1 MKVGFKA
8 IQVYLWMVWVFLFV
22 RRPEVIKSRL
32 KRIFRTRWWVLDS
45 FWGETCLVLCKTY
58 CGMFSSSLCMSV
70 QDNGWEKEGI
80 EVGWERV
87 WGKKWGEKGHKMVRS
102 IHLSEPFMAGHLPVI
117 SHHRLP
123 KPVKLSQ
130 LSFVYH
136 KLSAAL
142 FSPFHVFLERY
153 EIAHLYL
160 SKMTLMAG
168 AAPWFSLS
176 CTHHCSTTLPCWEG
190 CNGKQIITLSLSCFE
205 VWIEGTGVP
214 WCLSLKTLL
223 FQAQHVRFLLVF
235 VALLLKMQLK
245 AYCKAFWQYILSDM
259 NNKF

>member
-1 MKVGFKA
+1 
-8 IQVYLWMVWVFLFV
+8 
-22 RRPEVIKSRL
+22 
-32 KRIFRTRWWVLDS
+32 
-45 FWGETCLVLCKTY
+45 
-58 CGMFSSSLCMSV
+58 MFSSSLCMSV
-70 QDNGWEKEGI
+70 QDDGWEKEGI

-205 VWIEGTGVP
+205 VWIEEMGVP

-235 VALLLKMQLK
+235 VALPLEMQLK
-245 AYCKAFWQYILSDM
+245 AYCKAFWQYSLSDM